1 MPKEKK
7 PLLSDKL
14 LTELAEE
21 INEQYELDEQQTQK
35 DFDAEETHSKSSRKG
50 EEWAGQL
57 DK

>member
-7 PLLSDKL
+7 PLLSDKF

-21 INEQYELDEQQTQK
+21 INVQYGLDELLTQK

-50 EEWAGQL
+50 DE
-57 DK
+57 